1 MVPVVELPPKKRRKS
16 GRKFEIF
23 EGESLSMFMREV
35 VELQGAVSRIETAII
50 RQTTILLQ
58 LCNVI
63 EDHGM

>member
-1 MVPVVELPPKKRRKS
+1 
-16 GRKFEIF
+16 
-23 EGESLSMFMREV
+23 MFMREV